1 MIHFLK
7 TDVDFRNLD
16 LYPPKYRMPPKF
28 MPNYKN
34 AKKVAPTPTPTDSLK
49 ERAIESQRL
58 LQIISPTPT
67 LKRPQEDDESGWI
80 EVKRKVRKVDRELTV
95 DEMDARERR
104 LQALNE
110 ATDGEFNGELFDSK
124 RHDHDRV

>member
-1 MIHFLK
+1 
-7 TDVDFRNLD
+7 
-16 LYPPKYRMPPKF
+16 MPPKF

-34 AKKVAPTPTPTDSLK
+34 AKKVAPATPTTDNLK

-58 LQIISPTPT
+58 LQIVSPTPT
-67 LKRPQEDDESGWI
+67 VKRPQDEDESGWI

>member
-1 MIHFLK
+1 
-7 TDVDFRNLD
+7 
-16 LYPPKYRMPPKF
+16 MPPKF
-28 MPNYKN
+28 MPNYLN
-34 AKKVAPTPTPTDSLK
+34 AKKVAPTPDKLK
-49 ERAIESQRL
+49 ERAVESQRL
-58 LQIISPTPT
+58 LQVVTPTPT
-67 LKRPQEDDESGWI
+67 VRPLEDDGGGWT
-80 EVKRKVRKVDRELTV
+80 EVKRKIRKVKQELSI

>member
-1 MIHFLK
+1 
-7 TDVDFRNLD
+7 
-16 LYPPKYRMPPKF
+16 
-28 MPNYKN
+28 MPNYLN
-34 AKKVAPTPTPTDSLK
+34 AKKVPDKLKERVVESQRLVQVVAPTPT
-49 ERAIESQRL
+49 I
-58 LQIISPTPT
+58 
-67 LKRPQEDDESGWI
+67 EDDGGGWI
-80 EVKRKVRKVDRELTV
+80 EVKRKIRKVKPELSI

>member
-1 MIHFLK
+1 
-7 TDVDFRNLD
+7 
-16 LYPPKYRMPPKF
+16 MPPKF
-28 MPNYKN
+28 MPNYLN
-34 AKKVAPTPTPTDSLK
+34 AKKVAPIPDKLK
-49 ERAIESQRL
+49 ERAVESQRL
-58 LQIISPTPT
+58 LQVVAPTPT
-67 LKRPQEDDESGWI
+67 IGRIEDDGGGWI
-80 EVKRKVRKVDRELTV
+80 EVKRKIRKVKQELSI

>member
-1 MIHFLK
+1 
-7 TDVDFRNLD
+7 
-16 LYPPKYRMPPKF
+16 
-28 MPNYKN
+28 MPNYHN
-34 AKKVAPTPTPTDSLK
+34 AKKVAPAPDKLK
-49 ERAIESQRL
+49 ERVVESQRL
-58 LQIISPTPT
+58 MQVVAPKPTV
-67 LKRPQEDDESGWI
+67 RPLEDDGGGWI
-80 EVKRKVRKVDRELTV
+80 EVKRKIRKVERELTV

>member
-1 MIHFLK
+1 MWFLQ
-7 TDVDFRNLD
+7 V
-16 LYPPKYRMPPKF
+16 YSCIPQYRMPPKF
-28 MPNYKN
+28 MPNYQN
-34 AKKVAPTPTPTDSLK
+34 AKKVTPTTDSLK
-49 ERAIESQRL
+49 ERTIESQRL
-58 LQIISPTPT
+58 LQVVAPTPT
-67 LKRPQEDDESGWI
+67 VKRPQDDEGGWI
-80 EVKRKVRKVDRELTV
+80 EVKRKIRKVQRELTV

>member
-1 MIHFLK
+1 
-7 TDVDFRNLD
+7 
-16 LYPPKYRMPPKF
+16 
-28 MPNYKN
+28 MPNYQN
-34 AKKVAPTPTPTDSLK
+34 AKKVPTTNDSLK

-58 LQIISPTPT
+58 LQIVSPTPT
-67 LKRPQEDDESGWI
+67 VKRPQDDDEGGWI
-80 EVKRKVRKVDRELTV
+80 EVKRKIRKVDRELTV

>member
-1 MIHFLK
+1 
-7 TDVDFRNLD
+7 
-16 LYPPKYRMPPKF
+16 MPPKF
-28 MPNYKN
+28 MPNYLN
-34 AKKVAPTPTPTDSLK
+34 TKKVAPIPDKLKERAVESHRLLQVVAPTPT
-49 ERAIESQRL
+49 IQ
-58 LQIISPTPT
+58 
-67 LKRPQEDDESGWI
+67 DDGGGWI
-80 EVKRKVRKVDRELTV
+80 EVKRKIRKVKPELSI

>member
-1 MIHFLK
+1 
-7 TDVDFRNLD
+7 
-16 LYPPKYRMPPKF
+16 
-28 MPNYKN
+28 MPNYQN
-34 AKKVAPTPTPTDSLK
+34 AKKVTPTPNSLK
-49 ERAIESQRL
+49 ERAVESQRL
-58 LQIISPTPT
+58 LQVVAPTPT
-67 LKRPQEDDESGWI
+67 VKRPQDDEGGWT
-80 EVKRKVRKVDRELTV
+80 EVKRKIRKVKAELTV

>member
-1 MIHFLK
+1 
-7 TDVDFRNLD
+7 
-16 LYPPKYRMPPKF
+16 MPPKF
-28 MPNYKN
+28 MPNYLN
-34 AKKVAPTPTPTDSLK
+34 AKKVVDKPKERAVESQRLVQVVAPTPT
-49 ERAIESQRL
+49 I
-58 LQIISPTPT
+58 
-67 LKRPQEDDESGWI
+67 EDDGGGWI
-80 EVKRKVRKVDRELTV
+80 EVKRKIRKVKPELSI

>member
-1 MIHFLK
+1 
-7 TDVDFRNLD
+7 
-16 LYPPKYRMPPKF
+16 
-28 MPNYKN
+28 MPNYQN
-34 AKKVAPTPTPTDSLK
+34 AKKVPTTTDSLK

-58 LQIISPTPT
+58 LQVVAPTPT
-67 LKRPQEDDESGWI
+67 VKRPQDDGGGWT
-80 EVKRKVRKVDRELTV
+80 EVKRKIRKVQRELTV

>member
-1 MIHFLK
+1 
-7 TDVDFRNLD
+7 
-16 LYPPKYRMPPKF
+16 

-34 AKKVAPTPTPTDSLK
+34 AKKVAPTPTTTDSLK

-58 LQIISPTPT
+58 LQIVSPTPT
-67 LKRPQEDDESGWI
+67 LKRPQDDDEGGWI
-80 EVKRKVRKVDRELTV
+80 EVKRKIRKVDRELTV